1 MRLFVTAFETRS
13 RVATTTVC
21 SPAASISG
29 EALQCWQ
36 QEQQHHTFIPPDK
49 TWSTPPRALHRA
61 RVLQIPRDGGKKL
74 LFPNVSI
81 RLRMLRRVIP
91 VKFADEV
98 TARGLSPLIRL
109 LLPRAVPVPPK
120 FGPPHPLLNHLS
132 SSSLPELNPWFTI
145 RSVQTTGDSVR
156 RCILRSTSPSPHL
169 HPILRP
175 SAKPPPTITRHHP
188 SLHWTP
194 FSRSQSQQNSILPQR
209 LPEEGVRHGPPG
221 V

>member
-81 RLRMLRRVIP
+81 RPRMLRRVIP

-98 TARGLSPLIRL
+98 TARGLFPPDPPAAALSRSCPTQVRAATSPPQPPL
-109 LLPRAVPVPPK
+109 LLPSRTQPLVHYPVRA
-120 FGPPHPLLNHLS
+120 ND
-132 SSSLPELNPWFTI
+132 W
-145 RSVQTTGDSVR
+145 RQ
-156 RCILRSTSPSPHL
+156 C
-169 HPILRP
+169 
-175 SAKPPPTITRHHP
+175 A
-188 SLHWTP
+188 
-194 FSRSQSQQNSILPQR
+194 
-209 LPEEGVRHGPPG
+209 
-221 V
+221 